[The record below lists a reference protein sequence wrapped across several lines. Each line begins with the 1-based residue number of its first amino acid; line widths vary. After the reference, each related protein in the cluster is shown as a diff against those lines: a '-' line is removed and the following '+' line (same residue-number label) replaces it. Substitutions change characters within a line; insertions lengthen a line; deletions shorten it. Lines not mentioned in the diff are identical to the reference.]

1 MVRLFSFLVLVS
13 VLTGCADSPKAI
25 ESNDR
30 IIRLSDAEI
39 KSLDPQTVSDL
50 ASLRVAMDQ
59 FEGLT
64 RFDANG
70 KAEAGL
76 AKSWRVSPDGLRW
89 QFDLRRNLA
98 FSDGTAITG
107 ALFPKVLARLR
118 QDALASPTRNLF
130 DNITGI
136 TSQDPMEVEVTLALP
151 DPALPE
157 LLAHPAMAAIPVHL
171 AGKGQDWTTQRPL
184 VTSGPYRTA
193 RWQLNSRLELAPNP
207 RWHEGRPPTPH
218 IIWQPMDDSL
228 TAMRLF
234 LSGGA
239 DIAGDFPVSRHDWLR
254 ENHPMETRS
263 VPYLGAYYFAFNTRQ
278 PPFND
283 RRIRIALS
291 MAVEREWIA
300 NRLIGI
306 GNPPAWGILPPGLAL
321 ENGYR
326 PVWADW
332 PRERRLAAARVLLAQ
347 AGVTARN
354 PLNFEI
360 RFNSSSEHRR
370 VSVAL
375 AAMWKPLHVEASLF
389 NSEAALHFAS
399 LRRGDFSL
407 ARSGWIADLA
417 TPENFLAVHK
427 SDAGPTNY
435 SGYSNTAFDAALTG
449 AMAIADPE
457 QRRNAMARAEKMLM
471 ADSPILP
478 LYFTVTRSLVSPR
491 IHGWQ
496 DNFSNMH
503 PSRTLALRRR

>member
-1 MVRLFSFLVLVS
+1 MFRPLIS
-13 VLTGCADSPKAI
+13 VLLLFALFGCAPEPAHKIDQ
-25 ESNDR
+25 DR

-39 KSLDPQTVSDL
+39 KSLDPQSVSDL
-50 ASLRVAMDQ
+50 ASLRIAMDQ

-64 RFDANG
+64 RFDADG
-70 KAEAGL
+70 RAEAGL
-76 AKSWRVSPDGLRW
+76 AESWTISPDGLRW
-89 QFDLRRNLA
+89 RFTLRRGLA
-98 FSDGTAITG
+98 FSDGTTIDA
-107 ALFPKVLARLR
+107 ALFPEVLQRLR

-130 DNITGI
+130 DNVTAI
-136 TSQDPMEVEVTLALP
+136 SSPDPHTVEVALALP

-171 AGKGQDWTTQRPL
+171 ASKGQDWTAQRPL

-193 RWQLNSRLELAPNP
+193 RWQLNSALELAPNP
-207 RWHEGRPPTPH
+207 RWHDSRPPTPH
-218 IIWQPMDDSL
+218 IVWQPMDDSL

-239 DIAGDFPVSRHDWLR
+239 DIAGDYPVSRHDWLR
-254 ENHPMETRS
+254 KNHPAETRS

-300 NRLIGI
+300 SRLIGI
-306 GNPPAWGILPPGLAL
+306 GNPSAWGILPPGLASD
-321 ENGYR
+321 GYR

-332 PRERRLAAARVLLAQ
+332 PRGRRLAAARVLLAQ
-347 AGVTARN
+347 AGVTATN
-354 PLNFEI
+354 PLSFEI

-375 AAMWKPLHVEASLF
+375 AAMWKPLHVNASLF

-435 SGYSNTAFDAALTG
+435 SGYGNPAYDAALTG

-457 QRRNAMARAEKMLM
+457 QRRKAMMHAEEMLM

-491 IHGWQ
+491 IMGWR

-503 PSRTLALRRR
+503 PSRTLAIRRP